1 MFELNK
7 KEKQLATRLQ
17 AIESNSEWVAWLKE
31 VLRDGPNWKIRR
43 LFADMKSE
51 LWQDQQTMRLT
62 IGQECVQLLKT
73 I

>member
-7 KEKQLATRLQ
+7 KERELVRCLLSL
-17 AIESNSEWVAWLKE
+17 ESGSVWVAWLQG
-31 VLRDGPNWKIRR
+31 VLKDGPNWKIRR
-43 LFADMKSE
+43 LFADLKSE

-62 IGQECVQLLKT
+62 IGQEAVQILKN